1 MPRRG
6 SVVAAPVAPE
16 KELVD
21 LSWAEAEINAWNRA
35 GHTLVTLGT
44 LTRGASQSQGI
55 SEIE

>member
-1 MPRRG
+1 MPDGLYEEARNE
-6 SVVAAPVAPE
+6 SFE